1 MVSVIIPTYN
11 RAGYLKEAL
20 ISILSQTYND
30 LEIIVIDDDSNDNT
44 SEIVLKLNS
53 EKIFYFK
60 QNKIG
65 IIGKLRNIG
74 IQKSKYDI
82 IAFCDDDDI
91 WEPEKLEKQMKYI
104 DKYDLI
110 CSNAK
115 VINSNGE
122 QIENKKLILNEKSK
136 ELDLYSLL
144 LGNIVITSTVILK
157 KDKLYKTG
165 LFDEDEKY
173 YCSEDYDLWL
183 RYAASNKVF
192 YMNDDLILYREHL
205 SNSNN
210 YYHRKKMLKNVLAI
224 LDSYSY
230 KNDRKMYDYVNAGKL
245 SVKIS
250 LMKLFLMNNRIF
262 KFLNEL
268 FSVIFNIRYI
278 TPIIDAL
285 RNKLLLNK

>member
-74 IQKSKYDI
+74 IKKSKYDI

-122 QIENKKLILNEKSK
+122 QIKNKKLILNEKSK

>member
-20 ISILSQTYND
+20 ISILNQTYNN

-250 LMKLFLMNNRIF
+250 LMKLFLKNNRII
-262 KFLNEL
+262 KFLTEL
-268 FSVIFNIRYI
+268 FSVVFNIRYI
-278 TPIIDAL
+278 VPLIDAL
-285 RNKLLLNK
+285 RNKLVLNK

>member
-20 ISILSQTYND
+20 ISILNQTYNN

-91 WEPEKLEKQMKYI
+91 WEPEKLEKQMKCI

-250 LMKLFLMNNRIF
+250 LMKLFLKNNRII
-262 KFLNEL
+262 KFLTEL
-268 FSVIFNIRYI
+268 FSVVFNIRYI
-278 TPIIDAL
+278 VPLIDAL
-285 RNKLLLNK
+285 RNKLVLNK

>member
-183 RYAASNKVF
+183 RYAADNKVF

-210 YYHRKKMLKNVLAI
+210 YHHRQKMLKNVLAI

>member
-183 RYAASNKVF
+183 RYAADNKVF
-192 YMNDDLILYREHL
+192 YMNDELIHYREHL

-210 YYHRKKMLKNVLAI
+210 YHHRQKMLKNVLAI

>member
-1 MVSVIIPTYN
+1 MVSVIVPTFN
-11 RAGYLKEAL
+11 RAGFLREAL
-20 ISILSQTYND
+20 TSILNQTYSN
-30 LEIIVIDDDSNDNT
+30 LEIIVIDDDSDDNT
-44 SEIVLKLNS
+44 YETVLELNS
-53 EKIFYFK
+53 EKISYYK
-60 QNKIG
+60 QKKIG

-74 IQKSKYDI
+74 IKKSKYDI

-91 WEPEKLEKQMKYI
+91 WEPEKLEKQLKFI
-104 DKYDLI
+104 DKYDLV

-115 VINSNGE
+115 VINSYGE
-122 QIENKKLILNEKSK
+122 HVNNKKLIVNEKSK
-136 ELDLYSLL
+136 ELDLYSLI
-144 LGNIVITSTVILK
+144 LGNIIITSTVILK
-157 KDKLYKTG
+157 KDKLDKTG
-165 LFDEDEKY
+165 LFDEDKKY

-183 RYAASNKVF
+183 RYASGNKVF
-192 YMNDDLILYREHL
+192 FMNDELILYREHL

-210 YYHRKKMLKNVLAI
+210 YFHRKKMLENVLEI
-224 LDSYSY
+224 LDSYSHN
-230 KNDRKMYDYVNAGKL
+230 NDRKMYNYVSAGKL